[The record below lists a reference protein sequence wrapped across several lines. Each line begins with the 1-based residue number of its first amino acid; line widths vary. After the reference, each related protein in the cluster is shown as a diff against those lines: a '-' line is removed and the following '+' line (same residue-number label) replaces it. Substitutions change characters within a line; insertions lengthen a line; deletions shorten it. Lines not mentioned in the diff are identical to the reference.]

1 MPNMMIINA
10 QTASEQTDQM
20 LKIIEENYAHYLQSN
35 ITHHRYLLE
44 LAEKENG
51 LQLIMHHR
59 VLLETFETMLANH
72 RLSCR
77 YSAA

>member
-1 MPNMMIINA
+1 MPDMMITKA
-10 QTASEQTDQM
+10 QTASDLTDQM
-20 LKIIEENYAHYLQSN
+20 LKIIEENYTRYLQSN
-35 ITHHRYLLE
+35 ITHHGYLLD
-44 LAEKENG
+44 LAEKENDM
-51 LQLIMHHR
+51 QRIMHHK